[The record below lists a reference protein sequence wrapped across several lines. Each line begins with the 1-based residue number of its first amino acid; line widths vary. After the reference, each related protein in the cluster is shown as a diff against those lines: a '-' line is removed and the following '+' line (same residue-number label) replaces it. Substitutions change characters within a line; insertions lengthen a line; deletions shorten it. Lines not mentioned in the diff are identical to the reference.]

1 MAIESTSRAY
11 NTTGTTPIDQVLLA
25 RIELEERADAEVGKE
40 MEALYFAP
48 PGDNA
53 QIILTVGKDECA
65 AVADKDPHF
74 QSDPGGALLRQM
86 TRKIQKALEDNGEP
100 ADIACVKARDIARH
114 LGCKAFVNAD
124 HLLASQDGS
133 QKMHRQAIHVSIDDN
148 KVHIHKTTTYTTIN
162 PARSVF
168 GPQSNEPVTQVV
180 DLAMQFTSTGDC
192 VEAEVIKAAVRVAES
207 PDLSVKSLVE
217 DTKKLFGVPAAS
229 PASNDFL
236 ACLKDL
242 YHLLSGIFLGA
253 RRIKFVVGDVEEVAR
268 VDPDA
273 AARPDGISLDRLG
286 LDENFDKTAWLASAS
301 KAYGRF
307 KHAVTYQYDND
318 NVHVTRNR
326 GPALDAQTQRKA
338 IDEWA
343 RATLEKK
350 ERTLRTDR
358 NLHVG
363 NPLTFWGV
371 PSLPKGTYA
380 YATAHVAE
388 LAQAADL
395 GSSEGDAKLFEEVC
409 AALDGALFPAPGT
422 ERVVIKIDGNDIMD
436 ARMRGACQRLRGV
449 ETFAAESEVP
459 DDFRETLRD
468 VVRIGGLPSHTSVE
482 QIATVKTALFSAV
495 IGRIKEAC
503 PNEATQRQMF
513 ATIARGP
520 AAMQIVRDIN
530 GEPTVK
536 DNRNEKYRVAISTRK
551 TMPALRDDAVGI
563 SFYSGHTRLS
573 AEAKVY
579 FFGDKFFESDSLTT
593 TRAVT
598 TAFFEVTDKN
608 TRMTDATYQG
618 DFVLRDKS
626 KVPDRKLRKE
636 FREMRETVKL
646 AMKRNRRKSV

>member
-1 MAIESTSRAY
+1 MAIELTSRAY
-11 NTTGTTPIDQVLLA
+11 NTTGTTAIDRVLLA
-25 RIELEERADAEVGKE
+25 RIELEGRADAEVGKE

-53 QIILTVGKDECA
+53 QIILTVGEDGCA

-100 ADIACVKARDIARH
+100 ADIAYFKARDIARH

-124 HLLASQDGS
+124 HSLASQDGY
-133 QKMHRQAIHVSIDDN
+133 QKMHRQAIHVSIDDD
-148 KVHIHKTTTYTTIN
+148 KVHIHKTTTYTTFN
-162 PARSVF
+162 PAHSVF

-180 DLAMQFTSTGDC
+180 DLAMQFTSTGDY
-192 VEAEVIKAAVRVAES
+192 VEAEVIKAAVRVADS
-207 PDLSVKSLVE
+207 PDPSGNPLIE
-217 DTKKLFGVPAAS
+217 ETKKRFGVPAAS

-236 ACLKDL
+236 ARLKDL

-253 RRIKFVVGDVEEVAR
+253 RSIKFVVGNVEEVAR
-268 VDPDA
+268 VDPNA
-273 AARPDGISLDRLG
+273 AARPDGISLNSLG
-286 LDENFDKTAWLASAS
+286 LDANFEEKAWLVSAS

-350 ERTLRTDR
+350 ERNFRTDG
-358 NLHVG
+358 NLLVG
-363 NPLTFWGV
+363 GPGTFWDG
-371 PSLPKGTYA
+371 PSLPEGTYA

-409 AALDGALFPAPGT
+409 AALDGALFPAPDT
-422 ERVVIKIDGNDIMD
+422 ERVVIKIDGNDIMG
-436 ARMRGACQRLRGV
+436 ARMRGVCERLRGL
-449 ETFAAESEVP
+449 EAFAAESKVP
-459 DDFRETLRD
+459 VDLRESLRD
-468 VVRIGGLPSHTSVE
+468 VVRMGGLPSHTSVE
-482 QIATVKTALFSAV
+482 QIATVKTALFYAV

-536 DNRNEKYRVAISTRK
+536 GNRNEKYRVAIFTRK
-551 TMPALRDDAVGI
+551 TMSALRDDAVGI

-579 FFGDKFFESDSLTT
+579 FGDKFFESDSLTT
-593 TRAVT
+593 TEAVT
-598 TAFFEVTDKN
+598 TAFFKVTDKD
-608 TRMTDATYQG
+608 TRMTDASCHV
-618 DFVLRDKS
+618 DFVLRDES
-626 KVPDRKLRKE
+626 EVAARK
-636 FREMRETVKL
+636 TG
-646 AMKRNRRKSV
+646 RRI